1 MALSMPLND
10 SERLDD
16 IRASCQRIAT
26 FGDCTSS
33 LKSLPHEPPL
43 LHDWLSIT
51 NLERDWLA
59 SGGIAGNFVEVLR
72 DQFVQC
78 GRPLADSNAAAQT
91 GVTSGLDQHQ
101 RLGLI
106 STATAIVLTLRFFR
120 TLPLD
125 RPPDIDSMKRDA
137 TGYARRGSRGNSTL
151 QFATRTPE
159 SMISRRMPRSS
170 NLNRGTSGRSRS
182 LDPVGP

>member
-1 MALSMPLND
+1 MALSMPRND

-26 FGDCTSS
+26 FGDCTSN

-137 TGYARRGSRGNSTL
+137 TGCARRGSRGCLGLKSCWPPVE
-151 QFATRTPE
+151 TP
-159 SMISRRMPRSS
+159 RVPLPRYLRKQCHAQSEWCQW
-170 NLNRGTSGRSRS
+170 
-182 LDPVGP
+182 LDQLGL